1 MSPTSTPLFNLNGR
15 VALVTGS
22 GQGMGLGIVRALC
35 RQGARVVLNDYY
47 PERAEG
53 AAAAL
58 KAEGFSVCAAPGD
71 ITLPAVREQMVATA
85 RREFGEI
92 DILVNNAGVPPGMPN
107 SLRQFK
113 DLADEDFERQLDLN
127 LRAILGLTRLVAAG
141 MCERGFGRIVII
153 TSESWRN
160 GMPMGLSNYAA
171 AKSAALGFMRHLA
184 HEIGREGVTANALSL
199 GAMNNFGY
207 DEIAK
212 RTTAVGRAGTPE
224 DVGAAV
230 AYLVSNE
237 ASWMSGQVI
246 ALNGG
251 SCTA

>member
-1 MSPTSTPLFNLNGR
+1 MTQAATPLFNLEGR

-22 GQGMGLGIVRALC
+22 GQGMGLGVVRALC
-35 RQGARVVLNDYY
+35 RQGARVVINDYY
-47 PERAEG
+47 AERAES

-58 KAEGFSVCAAPGD
+58 TQEGFGVCAAPGD
-71 ITLPAVREQMVATA
+71 ITLPEVRGQLVATA
-85 RREFGEI
+85 RQAFGEI

-107 SLRQFK
+107 SLRPFK
-113 DLADEDFERQLDLN
+113 ALADEDFERQLDLN
-127 LRAILGLTRLVAAG
+127 LRAILGLTRLVVDG
-141 MCERGFGRIVII
+141 MCARGFGRILII

-160 GMPMGLSNYAA
+160 GMPLGLSNYAA

-184 HEIGREGVTANALSL
+184 HEVGRQGVTANALSL

-207 DEIAK
+207 DEIAR

-224 DVGAAV
+224 DVGAAA
-230 AYLVSNE
+230 AYLASAE
-237 ASWMSGQVI
+237 AGWMSGQVI

>member
-1 MSPTSTPLFNLNGR
+1 MTAVSTPLFNLNGR

-22 GQGMGLGIVRALC
+22 GQGMGLGVVRALC
-35 RQGARVVLNDYY
+35 RQGARVVINDYY
-47 PERAEG
+47 PERALG
-53 AAAAL
+53 ATAEL
-58 KAEGFSVCAAPGD
+58 KAQGFEVCAAPGD
-71 ITLPAVREQMVATA
+71 ITLPEVRASIVATA
-85 RREFGEI
+85 EQAFGAI

-107 SLRQFK
+107 SLRTFK

-127 LRAILGLTRLVAAG
+127 LRAILGLTRLVVDG

-160 GMPMGLSNYAA
+160 GMSMGLSNYAA

-184 HEIGREGVTANALSL
+184 HEVGRQGVTANALSL

-212 RTTAVGRAGTPE
+212 RNTAVGRAGTAD

-230 AYLVSNE
+230 AYLVSEE

>member
-1 MSPTSTPLFNLNGR
+1 MFQLDGR

-22 GQGMGLGIVRALC
+22 GQGMGLGVVRALC
-35 RQGARVVLNDYY
+35 QQGARVVINDYY
-47 PERAEG
+47 PERAE
-53 AAAAL
+53 AAVAAL
-58 KAEGFSVCAAPGD
+58 QADGFTVCAAPGD
-71 ITLPAVREQMVATA
+71 ITLAAVREQLVATA
-85 RREFGEI
+85 RSAFGEI

-107 SLRQFK
+107 SLRPFK
-113 DLADEDFERQLDLN
+113 DLGDEDFERQLDLN
-127 LRAILGLTRLVAAG
+127 LRAILGLTRHVVGG

-153 TSESWRN
+153 TSESWRL

-184 HEIGREGVTANALSL
+184 HEVGRSGVNANAVSL

-237 ASWMSGQVI
+237 ASWMSGQVLP
-246 ALNGG
+246 LNGG

>member
-1 MSPTSTPLFNLNGR
+1 MSTNPLFNMQGR

-22 GQGMGLGIVRALC
+22 GQGMGLGVVRALC
-35 RQGARVVLNDYY
+35 RQGARVVVNDYY
-47 PERAEG
+47 AERAET
-53 AAAAL
+53 AVAAL
-58 KAEGFSVCAAPGD
+58 RAEGFSVCAAPGD
-71 ITLPAVREQMVATA
+71 ITDAAARERIVATA

-127 LRAILGLTRLVAAG
+127 LRAILGLTRQLVGG
-141 MCERGFGRIVII
+141 MCDRGFGRIVII
-153 TSESWRN
+153 TSESWRL

-184 HEIGREGVTANALSL
+184 HEVGRQGVTANALSL

-212 RTTAVGRAGTPE
+212 RTTAVGRAGTPD

-230 AYLVSNE
+230 AYLASDE
-237 ASWMSGQVI
+237 ASWISGQVI

>member
-1 MSPTSTPLFNLNGR
+1 MTASPLFNMQGR

-35 RQGARVVLNDYY
+35 RQGARVMINDFYAD
-47 PERAEG
+47 RAES

-58 KAEGFSVCAAPGD
+58 KAEGFDVCAAPGD
-71 ITLPAVREQMVATA
+71 ITQAEVRQTIVATA
-85 RREFGEI
+85 EKTFGPI

-107 SLRQFK
+107 SLRPFK
-113 DLADEDFERQLDLN
+113 SLTDADFERQLDLN
-127 LRAILGLTRLVAAG
+127 LRAIVGLTRLVLDG
-141 MCERGFGRIVII
+141 MCERKFGRIVII

-160 GMPMGLSNYAA
+160 GMSLGLSDYAA
-171 AKSAALGFMRHLA
+171 AKSSALGFMRHLA
-184 HEIGREGVTANALSL
+184 HEVGREGITANALSL

-212 RTTAVGRAGTPE
+212 RTTAVGRAGTPD

-237 ASWMSGQVI
+237 ASWMTGQVI

-251 SCTA
+251 SSTA

>member
-1 MSPTSTPLFNLNGR
+1 MSDTTAQLFNLSGR

-22 GQGMGLGIVRALC
+22 GQGMGLGAVRALC
-35 RQGARVVLNDYY
+35 RQGASVVINDYY

-71 ITLPAVREQMVATA
+71 ITVAEVREQIVATG
-85 RREFGEI
+85 RSTFGNI

-107 SLRQFK
+107 SLRTFNV
-113 DLADEDFERQLDLN
+113 LGGEDFEPQLDLN
-127 LRAILGLTRLVAAG
+127 LRSILGLTRLVVDG

-160 GMPMGLSNYAA
+160 GMSMGLSNYAA

-184 HEIGREGVTANALSL
+184 HEVGRQGVTANALSL

-212 RTTAVGRAGTPE
+212 RNTAVGRAGTAD

-230 AYLVSNE
+230 AYLVSDE

>member
-1 MSPTSTPLFNLNGR
+1 MSDTTAPLFNLSGR

-22 GQGMGLGIVRALC
+22 GQGMGLGAVRALC
-35 RQGARVVLNDYY
+35 RQGASVVINDYY

-71 ITLPAVREQMVATA
+71 ITVAEVREQIVATG
-85 RREFGEI
+85 RSTFGNI

-107 SLRQFK
+107 SLRTFK
-113 DLADEDFERQLDLN
+113 DLGDEDFERQLDLN
-127 LRAILGLTRLVAAG
+127 LRAILGLTRLVVDG

-160 GMPMGLSNYAA
+160 GMSMGLSNYAA

-184 HEIGREGVTANALSL
+184 HEVGRQGVTANALSL
-199 GAMNNFGY
+199 GAMNNLT
-207 DEIAK
+207 
-212 RTTAVGRAGTPE
+212 RCVGTHQTPC
-224 DVGAAV
+224 AANLKNKK
-230 AYLVSNE
+230 AR
-237 ASWMSGQVI
+237 
-246 ALNGG
+246 
-251 SCTA
+251 